1 MAAVPE
7 FFKQEAGVMIQILN
21 MLWIVVLFWL
31 VIEFINSRLNRREKH
46 INIRDEFNQGINK

>member
-1 MAAVPE
+1 
-7 FFKQEAGVMIQILN
+7 MIQILN